1 MINLEKKVGNK
12 VGNAVDLQPLIG
24 FIQDEN
30 LDIVDEDGMTAERFA
45 NLVNIIGNRVRFCS
59 HNKVTSFYFKMN
71 GRTFY
76 VKVNNNHKG
85 FVSVTND
92 EGNTGVSYTDYYPFY
107 EDEGEG
113 WFAGQC
119 DLAQMINEAWYLC
132 TAKGDN
138 LGGKV
143 I

>member
-1 MINLEKKVGNK
+1 MINLEKK
-12 VGNAVDLQPLIG
+12 VGNAVDLQPLVE

-30 LDIVDEDGMTAERFA
+30 LDIVDEEGMTAERFA

-59 HNKVTSFYFKMN
+59 HNKVTFFDFKMN

-76 VKVNNNHKG
+76 VKVNNHHKG

-92 EGNTGVSYTDYYPFY
+92 DGDTGVSNTEYFPFFG
-107 EDEGEG
+107 DEEG
-113 WFAGQC
+113 YFAGYC
-119 DLAQMINEAWYLC
+119 SLAQMINEAWYLC

-138 LGGKV
+138 LLGRV

>member
-1 MINLEKKVGNK
+1 MINLEKK
-12 VGNAVDLQPLIG
+12 VGNAVDLQPLVE

-30 LDIVDEDGMTAERFA
+30 LDIVDEENMTAERFA

-59 HNKVTSFYFKMN
+59 HNKVTLFDFKMK

-92 EGNTGVSYTDYYPFY
+92 DGNTGVSNTEYFPFF
-107 EDEGEG
+107 EDEEEG
-113 WFAGQC
+113 YFAGQC
-119 DLAQMINEAWYLC
+119 SLAQMINEAWYLC
-132 TAKGDN
+132 EN
-138 LGGKV
+138 
-143 I
+143 